1 MQGLRAGAL
10 QEVARVA
17 RAPLSTSA
25 ALASALAPTFATS
38 GSPARLVTKLGAA
51 RAARV
56 VARGSLDSLPPPSY
70 CLTPSTFLPSAVEA
84 VGLVTASVVE
94 EQWGGLEGLVEPQC
108 LAAMRE
114 VVEGMGEHQR
124 RLITLNP
131 GDVFLSF
138 ISNEASC
145 DEGKDVTMVTF
156 SFPGLEQI
164 RSSQQVVKER
174 MEELRELRSEGRLHG
189 ARFELVTR
197 EMVQL
202 QKTTNPATIFQ
213 DNQIV
218 LGNYRLVR
226 ASHSSQWAVREMGQ
240 VNILAALPSPLQA
253 FARFRWRGRIN
264 IHVITGT
271 NFLTILRMDYITDIV
286 FLLLAVI
293 SWRAGG
299 F

>member
-17 RAPLSTSA
+17 RAPLSTSV

-138 ISNEASC
+138 ISN
-145 DEGKDVTMVTF
+145 
-156 SFPGLEQI
+156 
-164 RSSQQVVKER
+164 
-174 MEELRELRSEGRLHG
+174 
-189 ARFELVTR
+189 
-197 EMVQL
+197 
-202 QKTTNPATIFQ
+202 
-213 DNQIV
+213 
-218 LGNYRLVR
+218 
-226 ASHSSQWAVREMGQ
+226 
-240 VNILAALPSPLQA
+240 
-253 FARFRWRGRIN
+253 
-264 IHVITGT
+264 
-271 NFLTILRMDYITDIV
+271 
-286 FLLLAVI
+286 
-293 SWRAGG
+293 
-299 F
+299 